1 MASSFIESIKR
12 RISCDCEGL
21 PCLTEYGSYVCPFCG
36 VENLNFIWVDKYTP
50 SAPLHQN
57 TYTRLKRF
65 RKYLCRAAMHQ
76 SAVSIPDA
84 TWKYLFEGAPYTGPP
99 AIVRRLKR
107 ARGMGLKKC
116 YDCLPLLTKVLCPQ
130 IDVPVLS
137 EHDRARGLLEFR
149 KLEKAYREGEAF
161 VSYLF
166 VLEYILVLIGRR
178 DILPYINKIQC
189 LKRRRAY
196 TLRLNRIY
204 R

>member
-1 MASSFIESIKR
+1 M
-12 RISCDCEGL
+12 C
-21 PCLTEYGSYVCPFCG
+21 GSTIFQETG
-36 VENLNFIWVDKYTP
+36 FGLNFCVMCGLGVRGSIC
-50 SAPLHQN
+50 N
-57 TYTRLKRF
+57 TTNNIPYCSSDRTLPKQSYTRLKRF